1 MSLAQID
8 TLSEILQQRCGT
20 FIQPGDVVQYK
31 AEESMRRAEATR
43 DPLEKTESL
52 AESLRLFIRAAGS
65 IPIPRLQEVS
75 ERYRTLNYTLGKFI
89 LWAVCDRTLCFVG
102 AIELALRTASDL
114 DPHKKAIDFVR
125 DGEHPADPR
134 KALFEARK
142 ECYAEVIK
150 ALKVADDRLDKA
162 VAEGDAATATQN
174 RNEAY
179 ALAIASDDELFH
191 FYLYDWQVERG
202 LQEQLLE
209 VCLGVVSLKPY
220 SLHKPLVRYTLH

>member
-1 MSLAQID
+1 MGPLFNPAMSFSTRRKSQCDVPKRLVIHSKKQRASQSHCVSLLEPREVYLFLD
-8 TLSEILQQRCGT
+8 CKRCLRDTGLSTTLS
-20 FIQPGDVVQYK
+20 V
-31 AEESMRRAEATR
+31 
-43 DPLEKTESL
+43 SL
-52 AESLRLFIRAAGS
+52 SFYL
-65 IPIPRLQEVS
+65 
-75 ERYRTLNYTLGKFI
+75 
-89 LWAVCDRTLCFVG
+89 CDRILCFIG

-162 VAEGDAATATQN
+162 VAEGDAATATQS

-191 FYLYDWQVERG
+191 FYLYDWHVERG

-209 VCLGVVSLKPY
+209 VRLHVIFFLSYVKPY
-220 SLHKPLVRYTLH
+220 SLHEPLV